1 MCKYA
6 SEFLEGDFECLHS
19 AQDYLK
25 KYLSV
30 NDEDM
35 YDELKNIIFNMYNGH
50 AYYMIMKFLNFSF

>member
-35 YDELKNIIFNMYNGH
+35 YDELKNIIFNMYNTH
-50 AYYMIMKFLNFSF
+50 DTSII